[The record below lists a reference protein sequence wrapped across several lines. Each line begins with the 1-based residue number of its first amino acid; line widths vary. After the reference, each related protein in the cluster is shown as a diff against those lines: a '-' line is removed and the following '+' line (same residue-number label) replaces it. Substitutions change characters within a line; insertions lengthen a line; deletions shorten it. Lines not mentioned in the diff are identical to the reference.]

1 MLVFTHEDELYNKT
15 EIINFKAA
23 SAAINHTDVTAG
35 EVERGAWVQ
44 HSNVIQHRMKE

>member
-15 EIINFKAA
+15 KIINFKAA
-23 SAAINHTDVTAG
+23 STAINPHRCYVG
-35 EVERGAWVQ
+35 EVGRGAWVQ